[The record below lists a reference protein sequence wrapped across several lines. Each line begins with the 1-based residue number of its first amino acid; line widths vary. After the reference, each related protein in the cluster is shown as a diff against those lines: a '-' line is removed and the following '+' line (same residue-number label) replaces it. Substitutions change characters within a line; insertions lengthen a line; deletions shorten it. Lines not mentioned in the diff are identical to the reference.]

1 MENKTEWLRKLL
13 KYIKNPYNR
22 LDEIKFNETC
32 LVYLYNYSVAPEP
45 NDPAVKEEILTAIRE
60 INETD
65 PEKALLDLQGALFQT
80 GMRKASFKADTH
92 DKAAN
97 DQEAVR
103 EKTAAARATE
113 AERIKHEQTIL
124 QAKQEAEALA
134 KQEAEAR
141 AKQSALAKEARAKQ
155 EAEARAKQE
164 AEARAKQSALA
175 KEAQAKEA
183 EARAKQSALA
193 KEAQAKEAQAKEAEA
208 RTKQEA
214 EALAK
219 QSALAKEAQAKE
231 ARAKEALAQA
241 KDADT
246 HARLMFD
253 IHLKRIIELIA
264 ANNIPEAIELLRN
277 IEGSSAQDSVKSRAY
292 SIHLDLANKMIVEQ
306 KFEDAIKVLQGIH
319 VDAPQDVK
327 MTAQRLNDEKEKAI
341 RRTLKEEKARLKE
354 EEKARRRTSKEE
366 EKARHRTLKAQ
377 QDKRDG
383 LLKQLKQQQ
392 LTVKLKEATHVIE
405 NKELDKL
412 DDARKTLLTID
423 ADTAVPENIRTE
435 ALRLAHEASKL
446 QTEAVLDQADK
457 NHIELQLKQVE
468 PYINDGQFDQAA
480 EILGGIQH
488 IIDRYPT
495 LKDRYDELDQ
505 VLTLKRTQYNESQLT
520 QAKTYIKN
528 GQIDDA
534 AEILGGIQHFIG
546 VELLGGVQHF
556 IDRYPT
562 LKERYDELDRELKLK
577 MKQEKDSFSATKIQ
591 RHLRGFKSRRRE
603 IMSRRLLDR
612 SDELITNGNLV
623 EADKV
628 LKSLPKDMPANISR
642 RFSEIEGKLR
652 GATEKTRRTQSELE
666 MAKRLISENRL
677 DGARH
682 FLTIIK
688 GDDAAPQQLRTS
700 ANVLLREIEKIK
712 QIQSST
718 RIQSHLRGRRTRR
731 HTNMLRQA
739 ATKIQRHLRGRT
751 VRRQL
756 NMKVLAKQIPRIQ
769 SHLRGRRTR
778 RHTQMLR
785 QAKELVHHG
794 KYTEVKSLLEPL
806 PPVYDKRRNELITNA
821 KLKFAQQ
828 IITDKNLVKLD
839 EASEL
844 LADIIKSD
852 VSQNIKDQAI
862 MLQGNILSIREQNK
876 FSIRIRNW
884 FRRKLGI
891 GETATPESDE
901 QRPPVKPPSPVKPP
915 PPPPPPPSPPPP
927 PPPPP
932 VKQPSPPPS
941 PVKQPSPPPS
951 PVKQP
956 SPPVKPPPPPSLVSS
971 SSSDDSLD
979 RDAYLGMFVNNGRK
993 RIKAANNSRLSSSE

>member
-80 GMRKASFKADTH
+80 GMRKASFKADMDVKHEQTTQA
-92 DKAAN
+92 K
-97 DQEAVR
+97 QEAAR
-103 EKTAAARATE
+103 AKEARATE
-113 AERIKHEQTIL
+113 ATQVKEAARAKEADL
-124 QAKQEAEALA
+124 QAKQDAERAE
-134 KQEAEAR
+134 QE
-141 AKQSALAKEARAKQ
+141 SAMAKEA
-155 EAEARAKQE
+155 
-164 AEARAKQSALA
+164 L
-175 KEAQAKEA
+175 
-183 EARAKQSALA
+183 
-193 KEAQAKEAQAKEAEA
+193 
-208 RTKQEA
+208 
-214 EALAK
+214 
-219 QSALAKEAQAKE
+219 
-231 ARAKEALAQA
+231 AKEALAQA

-246 HARLMFD
+246 QTRLMFEVMFD
-253 IHLKRIIELIA
+253 INLKRIKELIA

-292 SIHLDLANKMIVEQ
+292 SIHLDLANKMIFEH
-306 KFEDAIKVLQGIH
+306 KFEDANKVLQGIH

-327 MTAQRLNDEKEKAI
+327 RTAQRLNDEVYREAEKAR
-341 RRTLKEEKARLKE
+341 RRTLKEERARLKAEEDRRVGLSNQQLIRTQKLKDE

-457 NHIELQLKQVE
+457 NHIELQIKQVE

-488 IIDRYPT
+488 FIDRYPT
-495 LKDRYDELDQ
+495 LKDRYAELDRA
-505 VLTLKRTQYNESQLT
+505 LTLRRTQYNESQLT
-520 QAKTYIKN
+520 QAETYIKN

-546 VELLGGVQHF
+546 VELLGGIQHF

-562 LKERYDELDRELKLK
+562 LKERYDKLDRELKLK

-628 LKSLPKDMPANISR
+628 LKSLPKDMPTNISR

-712 QIQSST
+712 RIQSST

-794 KYTEVKSLLEPL
+794 KYTEMKSLLEPL

-862 MLQGNILSIREQNK
+862 MLQGNILSIREQNR

-927 PPPPP
+927 PPPPPVKQPSPPPPP